1 MALSGEAEMHSP
13 RKFPK
18 REPQPFF
25 TETERAV
32 LYPILLNRL

>member
-25 TETERAV
+25 TEKPGFSELT
-32 LYPILLNRL
+32 